1 MGEDDLD
8 NLTKKI
14 TGSDGEDETDETL
27 ADSTDQMDE
36 RLDDAAVHMKDRS
49 GEALSPGEVIGALGA
64 DDPEKSADAADELER
79 LAAKEPGVL
88 EKHEDELLEA
98 LKIDDSWAK
107 RAAASALAKVG
118 SEDVIEKLEAL
129 DLPETNEAA
138 AEIRERHGLDKEA
151 EDKEAEGVVSES
163 GAVEREDDVE
173 AEEEG
178 TGEGKDYE
186 DVEKTKIEGD
196 KMDSEETETAAQTEA
211 STADGGSKAQ
221 SQSSAAST
229 GEGRALDAAK
239 NGDADVDFTEIVV
252 LQMLESDKEEP
263 NKYAEESL
271 RYAVGEYPDVAME
284 LTDSLADR
292 MTDGRDDVRRYAS
305 IVMHELS
312 QEHVEE
318 AREYIAEIVESL
330 SDDDDEVSERGQEA
344 LTNIAEEYP
353 DEVVGNVAELSK
365 K

>member
-14 TGSDGEDETDETL
+14 TGSGDENE
-27 ADSTDQMDE
+27 MDE

-49 GEALSPGEVIGALGA
+49 GETLSPGEVIEALGA

-79 LAAKEPGVL
+79 LAAKEPGAL
-88 EKHEDELLEA
+88 EEHEDKLLGA

-107 RAAASALAKVG
+107 RAAASALANVG
-118 SEDVIEKLEAL
+118 SEDAVEGLEAL
-129 DLPETNEAA
+129 DLPEADEAA
-138 AEIRERHGLDKEA
+138 AEIRERHGLEKEEKAGDEA
-151 EDKEAEGVVSES
+151 EPDT
-163 GAVEREDDVE
+163 REDGETE

-178 TGEGKDYE
+178 VDSEERKDYE
-186 DVEKTKIEGD
+186 EAEKTNDEGE
-196 KMDSEETETAAQTEA
+196 KMETEEESETAAQTSA
-211 STADGGSKAQ
+211 STTDGGSKAQ
-221 SQSSAAST
+221 SSAAST
-229 GEGRALDAAK
+229 GQGRALDAAK
-239 NGDADVDFTEIVV
+239 NGDAGVDFTEIVV

-271 RYAVGEYPDVAME
+271 RYAVGEYPEKATQ
-284 LTDSLADR
+284 LTDSLAER
-292 MTDGRDDVRRYAS
+292 LTEGRDDVRRYAS

-312 QEHVEE
+312 TEYVDE
-318 AREYIAEIVESL
+318 ARKYIPQIVESL

-365 K
+365 KN